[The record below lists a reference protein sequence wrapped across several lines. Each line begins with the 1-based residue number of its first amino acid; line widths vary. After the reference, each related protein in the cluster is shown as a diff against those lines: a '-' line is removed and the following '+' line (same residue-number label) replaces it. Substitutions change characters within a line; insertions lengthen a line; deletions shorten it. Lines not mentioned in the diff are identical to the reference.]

1 MRGIW
6 RKRDKM
12 KGMLV
17 RKGDKKE
24 KVKSVKKALSCLTV
38 IWILVP
44 THSKA
49 KRRTMFYASVWKNI

>member
-1 MRGIW
+1 
-6 RKRDKM
+6 M